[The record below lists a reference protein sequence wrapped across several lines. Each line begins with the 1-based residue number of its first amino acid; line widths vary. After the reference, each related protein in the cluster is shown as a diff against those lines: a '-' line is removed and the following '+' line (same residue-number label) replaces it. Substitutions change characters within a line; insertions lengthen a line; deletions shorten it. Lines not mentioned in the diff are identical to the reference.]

1 MACSNEICYSW
12 ILQRRFISVYF
23 ISILSHSSMDIM
35 CASTFGLLLSRR
47 GILVSEILIMYKTS
61 MQLQSLLKKG
71 LIVVS
76 LSVYEKS

>member
-1 MACSNEICYSW
+1 
-12 ILQRRFISVYF
+12 
-23 ISILSHSSMDIM
+23 MDIM

-71 LIVVS
+71 LIVIS